1 MKKIVAQF
9 IPILLLFFLLTAV
22 RPFIQFSNTI
32 WGKLLAVCIIV
43 FYTALDKIL
52 GLFICSLVILFYQW
66 NDVEGMETQS
76 FLLQEAEIIE
86 PETNLVNIIDDEVYI
101 PQDETVSETE
111 TGANTK
117 YPKGISAYRWMD
129 YVEEDPVN
137 PHIAVQEVFRKEN
150 CKNGVLL
157 YKNNAVRKDMAD
169 FVFPELK
176 MNTTVCNPCD
186 KTCSFSIVE
195 NKLKTEKEL
204 MPKELMP
211 KE

>member
-1 MKKIVAQF
+1 MKKTIAQF

-43 FYTALDKIL
+43 FYTTLDKIL

-66 NDVEGMETQS
+66 NDMEGMAT
-76 FLLQEAEIIE
+76 LQDAEIIE
-86 PETNLVNIIDDEVYI
+86 PETNLVNSMDDELYI
-101 PQDETVSETE
+101 PQDETESGT
-111 TGANTK
+111 NSK

-129 YVEEDPVN
+129 YVEEDPVH
-137 PHIAVQEVFRKEN
+137 PRVAVQEVFRKEN

-204 MPKELMP
+204 MPKE
-211 KE
+211 